1 MPITVVSNS
10 SPIIHLAKIDQLN
23 LLSDFFGE
31 LIIPPAVYA
40 ECITEG
46 KGRPEVARIKQ
57 ASWLRVV
64 PVANQN
70 LITLLN
76 AEIDRSE
83 AEAIALALETQ
94 AALLLLDDA
103 DAREK
108 ARLYHLNNDRPAGDS
123 APRQGEADDA
133 VSRAGS
139 KDVRPAAPTRK
150 RRHVMCGR
158 NHHYWI
164 GLWCWNGGVC
174 DS

>member
-31 LIIPPAVYA
+31 LIIPPAVYS

-76 AEIDRSE
+76 AEIDRGE

-94 AALLLLDDA
+94 AALILLDDA

-108 ARLYHLNNDRPAGDS
+108 ARLYHLKMTGLLGILLRARKSGKIALLSEKLDALRNTGFWLSARLTDRLL
-123 APRQGEADDA
+123 REVGE
-133 VSRAGS
+133 S
-139 KDVRPAAPTRK
+139 P
-150 RRHVMCGR
+150 
-158 NHHYWI
+158 
-164 GLWCWNGGVC
+164 
-174 DS
+174 

>member
-1 MPITVVSNS
+1 MTMLIPVVSNS

-31 LIIPPAVYA
+31 LLIPPAVYE
-40 ECITEG
+40 ECITDG

-64 PVANQN
+64 QVANQN

-76 AEIDRSE
+76 TEIDRGE

-94 AALLLLDDA
+94 AALILLDDA

-108 ARLYHLNNDRPAGDS
+108 ARLYYLKMTGILGILLRAKKSGKIASLSEKLDALRNTGFWLNTKLTDRLL
-123 APRQGEADDA
+123 REVGER
-133 VSRAGS
+133 S
-139 KDVRPAAPTRK
+139 
-150 RRHVMCGR
+150 
-158 NHHYWI
+158 
-164 GLWCWNGGVC
+164 
-174 DS
+174 

>member
-1 MPITVVSNS
+1 VSNS

-23 LLSDFFGE
+23 LLADFFDE

-40 ECITEG
+40 ECITDG

-76 AEIDRSE
+76 AEIDRGE
-83 AEAIALALETQ
+83 AEAIVLALETQ
-94 AALLLLDDA
+94 AGLILLDDA

-108 ARLYHLNNDRPAGDS
+108 ARLYHLKMTGLLGILLRARKSGKIASLSENLDALRDTGFWLSVGLTDRLLREAGEK
-123 APRQGEADDA
+123 P
-133 VSRAGS
+133 
-139 KDVRPAAPTRK
+139 
-150 RRHVMCGR
+150 
-158 NHHYWI
+158 
-164 GLWCWNGGVC
+164 
-174 DS
+174 